1 MSRRPLGVDVEGGGR
16 LVKLIGAGAL
26 FVVDEP
32 EQACRLVLALL
43 DTFEFERF
51 GAPKSGR

>member
-16 LVKLIGAGAL
+16 LVKLIGAGAM